1 MALKTGIS
9 TLALGALLLGS
20 AAQADDTQK
29 TLAPENEK
37 TQIQAQGFNG
47 SVSITWGDDHDQ
59 YDNGRY
65 DNRRDNDHYADRGSY
80 RGHVHGRDCRHGPQ
94 PTPPRHQQGSYELRN
109 VQQWVEGRY
118 EQVWVPEDCRR
129 RGRWGRTKCT
139 GGYYDQ
145 RWVEGHYETVQQWV
159 WVPSRWQHQASPVTY
174 YHY

>member
-29 TLAPENEK
+29 TQAAPQAEK

-47 SVSITWGDDHDQ
+47 SVSVTWGNDHDR
-59 YDNGRY
+59 YSDGRY
-65 DNRRDNDHYADRGSY
+65 DNRSDNRYGNDNRDY
-80 RGHVHGRDCRHGPQ
+80 RRSPPPPQ
-94 PTPPRHQQGSYELRN
+94 NQQGRYELRN
-109 VQQWVEGRY
+109 VQQWVQGRY
-118 EQVWVPEDCRR
+118 EQVWVPQDCRN
-129 RGRWGRTKCT
+129 GRWGRTKCT

-145 RWVEGHYETVQQWV
+145 RWVEGHYETAQQWV
-159 WVPSRWQHQASPVTY
+159 WVPYRWQHEASPVTY

>member
-29 TLAPENEK
+29 TQAASQNEK

-47 SVSITWGDDHDQ
+47 SVSVTWGN
-59 YDNGRY
+59 DNDRRDGRY
-65 DNRRDNDHYADRGSY
+65 DNDQYADRGSY
-80 RGHVHGRDCRHGPQ
+80 QGHDSTRDYRHGPR
-94 PTPPRHQQGSYELRN
+94 PTPPRNQQGSYELRN
-109 VQQWVEGRY
+109 VQQWVAGRY
-118 EQVWVPEDCRR
+118 EQVWVPQDCRSH
-129 RGRWGRTKCT
+129 GRSGRSKCT

-159 WVPSRWQHQASPVTY
+159 WVPSRGQHQASPVTY